1 MKISTIILLILCTTC
16 AKIPVQSLRL
26 SSAMI
31 EEGARMH
38 QLNILLINAMFES
51 KRDKIDHFIR
61 EEYTPVYIRE
71 FMSRVP
77 EGTDLTKE
85 MPEMMATMIP
95 HINQQRDAM
104 QAALEDQRIKVITKL
119 NQDYAA
125 YNEIALELYFLLESS
140 TKVDEERKAL
150 LTQLNQRTGN
160 QVDID
165 QLEKSLDNFILQSGA
180 VGEKVTELND
190 RINSLLKN

>member
-1 MKISTIILLILCTTC
+1 MKFSTIIILLFCTAC

-38 QLNILLINAMFES
+38 QLNVALINAMFKS
-51 KRDKIDHFIR
+51 KREKIDLFIR
-61 EEYTPVYIRE
+61 EEFTPVYIRE
-71 FMSRVP
+71 FMARVP
-77 EGTDLTKE
+77 EETDLTKE
-85 MPEMMATMIP
+85 MPEMMAAMIP
-95 HINQQRDAM
+95 HINQQRDEM

-140 TKVDEERKAL
+140 TKVDEERNAL

-165 QLEKSLDNFILQSGA
+165 QLEKSLDNFIIQSGT

>member
-1 MKISTIILLILCTTC
+1 MRISTIILLVLCTAC
-16 AKIPVQSLRL
+16 AKIPVQSLQL

-38 QLNILLINAMFES
+38 QLNVLLINAMFKS
-51 KRDKIDHFIR
+51 KREKIDIFIR

-71 FMSRVP
+71 FMVRVP

-95 HINQQRDAM
+95 HINQQRDEM

-119 NQDYAA
+119 NQDYDA

-140 TKVDEERKAL
+140 TKVDEERNAL
-150 LTQLNQRTGN
+150 MTQLNQRTGN

>member
-1 MKISTIILLILCTTC
+1 MRISTIILLVLCTAC
-16 AKIPVQSLRL
+16 AKIPVQSLQL

-38 QLNILLINAMFES
+38 QLNVLLINAMFKS
-51 KRDKIDHFIR
+51 KREKIDIFIR

-71 FMSRVP
+71 FMVRVP

-85 MPEMMATMIP
+85 IPEMMATMIP
-95 HINQQRDAM
+95 HINQQRDEM

-119 NQDYAA
+119 NQDYDA

-140 TKVDEERKAL
+140 TKVDEERNAL
-150 LTQLNQRTGN
+150 MTQLNQRTGN